1 MRAALPRTS
10 GAASA
15 GRACGASAGGAFTA
29 SSMRKAAPLPGSL
42 FTWVAAPIL
51 HEIGI
56 VPAETRQFRT
66 ITGSLIERKMG
77 YALVAWNGRSGSI
90 NVVFGEPGDMTVLGV
105 TALESLTVTAD
116 PIRQTLVPTVALAV

>member
-1 MRAALPRTS
+1 MGMFSVRVTLRNLAQPERHRELDLMVDT
-10 GAASA
+10 
-15 GRACGASAGGAFTA
+15 
-29 SSMRKAAPLPGSL
+29 GSL
-42 FTWVAAPIL
+42 FTWVDAPVL

-66 ITGSLIERKMG
+66 ITGSLIERQLG
-77 YALVAWNGRSGSI
+77 YALVAWNGRAGSI

-116 PIRQTLVPTVALAV
+116 PIQQTLVPTVALAL